1 MEGVGHSMRFRDCRR
16 GGFLVY
22 SKDNKQERKTERNS
36 VKEKKAGYMASILIR
51 NGRILDPK
59 ERRDETADLWIRDGK
74 IAEAGESK
82 EDTADTVIDAAGC
95 WVMPG
100 LIDLHVHLRDPGQTE
115 KEDIES
121 GAKAAAAGGFTTI
134 VAMPNTR
141 PVIDSPDRVQY
152 VQNKAAQL
160 APIHV
165 LQAGAVTKG
174 EKGEEL
180 ADIRGM
186 IAAGIPAVSEDGR
199 SVMNAQLC
207 REAMQIIAEAGIPFL
222 DHCEDADLVQG
233 GCVNA
238 DSVQEKEGLP
248 GISNAVEDVI
258 IARDIMLAKETGARL
273 HLCHCSTEDSA
284 LMLKLAKEQG
294 IRVTGEVCPHH
305 FTLTSADRVPGDTNY
320 KMNPPLRTEKDR
332 EALRRGLS
340 DGTFDVIS
348 TDHAPHT
355 ADDKLNG
362 MKRSP
367 FGIVGLETAVPLT
380 VTELVETGL
389 LTPLQMAE
397 KMSGNPAV
405 ILGLE
410 DRGTLRA
417 GAEADVVII
426 DPSETYRIDAEQF
439 ASKGRNTPFHGREVK
454 GRVKTTICGGRIVY
468 AY

>member
-1 MEGVGHSMRFRDCRR
+1 
-16 GGFLVY
+16 
-22 SKDNKQERKTERNS
+22 
-36 VKEKKAGYMASILIR
+36 MASILIK

-59 ERRDETADLWIRDGK
+59 DRRDETADLWIDGGR
-74 IAEAGESK
+74 IAPAEGRTESR
-82 EDTADTVIDAAGC
+82 ADTVIDAENC
-95 WVMPG
+95 WVLPG

-115 KEDIES
+115 KEDIET
-121 GAKAAAAGGFTTI
+121 GARAAAAGGFTTI

-141 PVIDSPDRVQY
+141 PVIDSPDRVAY

-160 APIHV
+160 ATIHV

-199 SVMNAQLC
+199 SVMNAELC
-207 REAMQIIAEAGIPFL
+207 RRAMKIIAEADIPFL

-238 DSVQEKEGLP
+238 DEVQEKEGLP
-248 GISNAVEDVI
+248 GITNAVEDVI

-273 HLCHCSTEDSA
+273 HLCHCSTVDSA
-284 LMLKLAKEQG
+284 RMLKLAKAEG

-305 FTLTSADRVPGDTNY
+305 FTLTSADRIPGDTNY

-332 EALRRGLS
+332 EALRQGLS

-362 MKRSP
+362 MKGSP

-380 VTELVETGL
+380 ITELVESGL

-397 KMSGNPAV
+397 KMSGNPAS

-410 DRGTLRA
+410 DRGTLRE

-426 DPSETYRIDAEQF
+426 DPKERYPIDVSSF
-439 ASKGRNTPFHGREVK
+439 ASKGRNTPFDGREVR

-468 AY
+468 SERTGI

>member
-1 MEGVGHSMRFRDCRR
+1 
-16 GGFLVY
+16 
-22 SKDNKQERKTERNS
+22 
-36 VKEKKAGYMASILIR
+36 MASILIK

-59 ERRDETADLWIRDGK
+59 EGLDKEGDLWIEEGR
-74 IAEAGESK
+74 IVTAAGRKESA
-82 EDTADTVIDAAGC
+82 ADTVINASGC

-121 GAKAAAAGGFTTI
+121 GSRAAAAGGFTTI

-141 PVIDSPDRVQY
+141 PVIDVPDRVQY
-152 VQNKAAQL
+152 VQNKAKEL
-160 APIHV
+160 APVHV

-186 IAAGIPAVSEDGR
+186 IRAGIPAVSEDGR
-199 SVMNAQLC
+199 SVMNAGLC
-207 REAMQIIAEAGIPFL
+207 RQAMQIIAEADIPFL

-238 DSVQEKEGLP
+238 DTVQKEEGLP
-248 GISNAVEDVI
+248 GITNSVEDVI
-258 IARDIMLAKETGARL
+258 IARDILLAKETGARL

-284 LMLKLAKEQG
+284 RMLRLAKEEG

-305 FTLTSADRVPGDTNY
+305 FTLTSTDRIPGNTNY

-355 ADDKLNG
+355 ADDKRYG
-362 MKRSP
+362 MKEAP

-380 VTELVETGL
+380 VTELVDTGL

-397 KMSGNPAV
+397 KMSGNPAK

-410 DRGTLRA
+410 ERGTLRE

-426 DPSETYRIDAEQF
+426 DPAAVYRIDASEF
-439 ASKGRNTPFHGREVK
+439 ASKGRNTPFDGREVK
-454 GRVKTTICGGRIVY
+454 GCVRTTICGGRVVFSHRDK
-468 AY
+468 

>member
-1 MEGVGHSMRFRDCRR
+1 
-16 GGFLVY
+16 
-22 SKDNKQERKTERNS
+22 
-36 VKEKKAGYMASILIR
+36 MASILIK

-59 ERRDETADLWIRDGK
+59 EGRDEKGDLWIDGDRITDAAGRK
-74 IAEAGESK
+74 EA
-82 EDTADTVIDAAGC
+82 DADTVVDAEGC
-95 WVMPG
+95 WVLPG
-100 LIDLHVHLRDPGQTE
+100 LVDLHVHLRDPGQTE
-115 KEDIES
+115 KEDIGS
-121 GAKAAAAGGFTTI
+121 GARAAAAGGFTTI

-141 PVIDSPDRVQY
+141 PVIDEPDRVLY
-152 VQNKAAQL
+152 VKNKAEQL

-180 ADIRGM
+180 ADIPGM
-186 IAAGIPAVSEDGR
+186 IRVGIPAVSEDGR
-199 SVMNAQLC
+199 SVMNAGLC
-207 REAMQIIAEAGIPFL
+207 RQAMRIIAEADIPFL

-238 DSVQEKEGLP
+238 DTVQEGEGLP
-248 GISNAVEDVI
+248 GITNTVEDVI
-258 IARDIMLAKETGARL
+258 AARDIMLARETGARL
-273 HLCHCSTEDSA
+273 HLCHCSTEGSA
-284 LMLKLAKEQG
+284 QMLKLAKEQG

-305 FTLTSADRVPGDTNY
+305 FTLTSADRIPGDTNY

-332 EALRRGLS
+332 EALRKGLA

-355 ADDKLNG
+355 ADDKRYG
-362 MKRSP
+362 MKEAP

-380 VTELVETGL
+380 ITELVDIGI

-405 ILGLE
+405 ILGMAE
-410 DRGTLRA
+410 RGTLRT

-426 DPSETYRIDAEQF
+426 DPKETYRIDASEF
-439 ASKGRNTPFHGREVK
+439 ASKGRNTPFDGRQVR
-454 GRVKTTICGGRIVY
+454 GRVKMTICGGRIVY
-468 AY
+468 SYPPGTE